1 VNIIGHNAQI
11 EAFIAELN
19 GVRLHHGWLFT
30 GPQGIGKASVA
41 HALAKRALSV
51 AAGPPIVHDGL
62 YVPEDHPIGKLVNAH
77 SHPDLVLLERLPKDP
92 KAVRDLDRRDW
103 PNDLERARSITV
115 DQVRALGAVFA
126 LKPSFSNRRIV
137 IVDAID
143 DMERAGANALLK
155 SLEEPPAGTIFLLI
169 SHAPGRLLPT
179 IRSRC
184 RELRLAALSPPDMA
198 AALAQAGVTADDPVA
213 LAELAG
219 GSVGAAYRLAQG
231 DGLSLYRALVG
242 LFATLPR
249 LDRPALLALADRA
262 ARRGDDVTF
271 PMLVALIDRFLA
283 RSARRGATG
292 QTPPQAAP
300 GEAALLARLA
310 PDAGAAR
317 AWAEAAQSLGASA
330 RAGRAVNLDPAAL
343 LVDMVLKLETV
354 AGTLGP
360 GAGRNDRR

>member
-1 VNIIGHNAQI
+1 VNVIGHHTQI
-11 EAFIAELN
+11 DAFIAELN

-51 AAGPPIVHDGL
+51 AAGPPIVRDGL
-62 YVPEDHPIGKLVNAH
+62 HVPDDHPIGKLVDAH

-115 DQVRALGAVFA
+115 DQVRALGNVFA

-184 RELRLAALSPPDMA
+184 RTLRFELLDENAMRQVVRGQLPNADESEIAALIAAGAGSPGRALGFAGLDIAAIDSALVRLANEGDATNA
-198 AALAQAGVTADDPVA
+198 VR
-213 LAELAG
+213 AELA
-219 GSVGAAYRLAQG
+219 QK
-231 DGLSLYRALVG
+231 LSLKSAQARYEAFLTRTPAFLANTAAQRSGPQLAAAISAWEAARSLSESAV
-242 LFATLPR
+242 R
-249 LDRPALLALADRA
+249 QSLDPQMTVFALA
-262 ARRGDDVTF
+262 G
-271 PMLVALIDRFLA
+271 I
-283 RSARRGATG
+283 
-292 QTPPQAAP
+292 
-300 GEAALLARLA
+300 
-310 PDAGAAR
+310 
-317 AWAEAAQSLGASA
+317 
-330 RAGRAVNLDPAAL
+330 
-343 LVDMVLKLETV
+343 V
-354 AGTLGP
+354 AGLAH
-360 GAGRNDRR
+360 GAPSVKA